1 MKMKYLTIVF
11 LILLPG
17 VLAFGQ
23 NSFQNW
29 LPKKDGFK
37 IEPFIMVQLWSSYTT
52 GQEVYNPEQK
62 QYELV
67 DDRFNVQLRRAR
79 LGFRAEPYEGL
90 RFTVV
95 GAYDLIGRDVL
106 TGQVGGTNN
115 GSLPEFGIWD
125 AFFQWRLKK
134 GSEAFNVVGGYF
146 RPQLS
151 RESITS
157 GWAVNSME
165 KSMSQNY
172 IRKHL
177 VGTGPGRAAGIN
189 LGGLLLDGN
198 GGLGLNYNLGV
209 FNPLTLANNGN
220 STGSAFAPLFAGR
233 AVIYL
238 GSPEMDKYKIGYNIN
253 YFGQRKGLSVGAGGA
268 WQGRTDV
275 FESSYAASADFLF
288 NWGPLNVD
296 GEWNLMWRE
305 GSRPLA
311 DDVERNFTYSSNTGH
326 LRLGYNIIVGK
337 KAFLEPSFMLMQFNG
352 ARSLDGQADAKAVGA
367 SSGAERTYDAGIN
380 WYLNKTNLKLMLHY
394 TWHEGDAGEA
404 APGFAG
410 NQYFSQ
416 SDVGAIHRGNWLG
429 LGVNAVF

>member
-1 MKMKYLTIVF
+1 M
-11 LILLPG
+11 ILLPG

-29 LPKKDGFK
+29 LLKKDGFK

-62 QYELV
+62 RYELV
-67 DDRFNVQLRRAR
+67 DDRFNIQLRRAR

-90 RFTVV
+90 QFTVV

-134 GSEAFNVVGGYF
+134 SSEAFNVVGGYF

-177 VGTGPGRAAGIN
+177 VGTGPGRSAGIN
-189 LGGLLLDGN
+189 LGGLLLDGS
-198 GGLGLNYNLGV
+198 GKLGFNYNLGV
-209 FNPLTLANNGN
+209 FNPLTLANGGN
-220 STGSAFAPLFAGR
+220 STGTSFAPLFAGR

-238 GSPEMDKYKIGYNIN
+238 GDPEMDKYKIGYNIN

-288 NWGPLNVD
+288 NWGSLNVD
-296 GEWNLMWRE
+296 GEWNIMWRE
-305 GSRPLA
+305 GSRLLA

-326 LRLGYNIIVGK
+326 LRLGYNVIAGK
-337 KAFLEPSFMLMQFNG
+337 NAFLEPSFMLMQFNG
-352 ARSLDGQADAKAVGA
+352 AKGLAGQADAKAVGA

-380 WYLNKTNLKLMLHY
+380 WYLNKANLKLMLHY

-404 APGFAG
+404 GPGFTG

-416 SDVGAIHRGNWLG
+416 GDVGAIRRGNWLG
-429 LGVNAVF
+429 LGAHAVF